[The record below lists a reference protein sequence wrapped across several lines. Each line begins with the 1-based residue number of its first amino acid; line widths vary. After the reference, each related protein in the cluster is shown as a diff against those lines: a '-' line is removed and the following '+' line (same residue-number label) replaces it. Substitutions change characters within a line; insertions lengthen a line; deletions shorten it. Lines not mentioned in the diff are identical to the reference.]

1 MFKKLSTELEKLRDV
16 VVQYHTPLKDYT
28 SFRIGGPADIFLIPL
43 QNRVLPEIIAI
54 LNNYQ
59 QDFFILGKG
68 SNIIVGDQGIRGVVI
83 YNARLNNIIIK
94 DGQITAECGVTLAA
108 LAKQAMEAGLSGLEF
123 ASGIPGSLGGA
134 IFMNAGAYGSEMK
147 DIIVEVDVI
156 NNTGDVLTL
165 NKQQLDLSYRH
176 SILQEKS
183 LIASRVKLKL
193 APGDREQIKAQ
204 MKKLNQQRQEK
215 QPLEWPSAGSVFKR
229 PDGYYTGPL
238 IEKAGLKGARVGD
251 AQVSQKHAGFIINRG
266 NATARDVI
274 ELIKKVQRE
283 VYQNSGIKLETEPRY
298 IGEF

>member
-94 DGQITAECGVTLAA
+94 DDQITAECGVTLAA

>member
-43 QNRVLPEIIAI
+43 QNRVLPKIIAI

>member
-94 DGQITAECGVTLAA
+94 DDQITAECGVTLAA

-183 LIASRVKLKL
+183 LIAFRVKLKL

>member
-94 DGQITAECGVTLAA
+94 DSQITAECGVTLAA

-156 NNTGDVLTL
+156 NHTGDVLTL

>member
-43 QNRVLPEIIAI
+43 QNRILPEIIAI

-94 DGQITAECGVTLAA
+94 DDQITAECGVTLAA

-238 IEKAGLKGARVGD
+238 IEKAGLKGARIGD

-283 VYQNSGIKLETEPRY
+283 VYQNSGIKLEIEPRY

>member
-1 MFKKLSTELEKLRDV
+1 MLKKLSTELEKLRDV

-94 DGQITAECGVTLAA
+94 DDQITAECGVTLAA
-108 LAKQAMEAGLSGLEF
+108 LAKQAMEAELSGLEF

-156 NNTGDVLTL
+156 NHTGEILTL

-229 PDGYYTGPL
+229 PDGYYSGPL

-266 NATARDVI
+266 NATAHDVI

>member
-1 MFKKLSTELEKLRDV
+1 MLKKLSTELEKLRDV

-94 DGQITAECGVTLAA
+94 DDQITAECGVTLAA
-108 LAKQAMEAGLSGLEF
+108 LAKQAMEAELSGLEF

-147 DIIVEVDVI
+147 NIIVEVDVI
-156 NNTGDVLTL
+156 NHTGEVLTL

-193 APGDREQIKAQ
+193 SPGDREQIKAQ
-204 MKKLNQQRQEK
+204 MKQLNQQRQEK

-229 PDGYYTGPL
+229 PDGYYSGPL

-251 AQVSQKHAGFIINRG
+251 AQVSHKHAGFIINRG

>member
-1 MFKKLSTELEKLRDV
+1 MLKKLSTELEKLRDV

-43 QNRVLPEIIAI
+43 QNRVLPKIIAI

>member
-16 VVQYHTPLKDYT
+16 LVQYHTPLKDYT

-94 DGQITAECGVTLAA
+94 DDQITAECGVTLAA

-183 LIASRVKLKL
+183 LIAFRVKLKL

>member
-1 MFKKLSTELEKLRDV
+1 MFKELSTELEKLKDV

-43 QNRVLPEIIAI
+43 QNRILPEIIAI

-83 YNARLNNIIIK
+83 YNARLNNIVIK
-94 DGQITAECGVTLAA
+94 DHQVTAECGVTLAD

-134 IFMNAGAYGSEMK
+134 IFMNAGAYDSEMK

-156 NNTGDVLTL
+156 NNTGDILTL

-176 SILQEKS
+176 SILQEKT

-193 APGDREQIKAQ
+193 APGDRDQIKAQ

-266 NATARDVI
+266 NATAKDVI

-298 IGEF
+298 VGEF

>member
-16 VVQYHTPLKDYT
+16 LVQYHTPLKDYT

-94 DGQITAECGVTLAA
+94 DDQITAECGVTLAA

>member
-94 DGQITAECGVTLAA
+94 DDQITAECGVTLAA

-123 ASGIPGSLGGA
+123 AGGIPGSLGGA

>member
-94 DGQITAECGVTLAA
+94 DDQITAECGVTLAA

-229 PDGYYTGPL
+229 PAGYYTGPL